1 MAHAF
6 LRQSSG
12 EALSAFAD
20 SAQYESCCRNLLL
33 VDSIHTSQA
42 SLTMQV
48 SSSGGDTTVNVLTM
62 AENTLGG
69 ALLFFH
75 DMESD
80 GVCSTDFHDC
90 EVQVYVEK
98 VENSVRGLSRSVK
111 RGAYCI
117 SRNM

>member
-1 MAHAF
+1 MKTFIKTH
-6 LRQSSG
+6 RG
-12 EALSAFAD
+12 D
-20 SAQYESCCRNLLL
+20 TRIGLLFHVL
-33 VDSIHTSQA
+33 CAGTY
-42 SLTMQV
+42 TV

>member
-1 MAHAF
+1 MIKVAVCVRR
-6 LRQSSG
+6 L
-12 EALSAFAD
+12 
-20 SAQYESCCRNLLL
+20 
-33 VDSIHTSQA
+33 
-42 SLTMQV
+42 V

>member
-1 MAHAF
+1 MAAPDAPALRGDDRDKISKAF
-6 LRQSSG
+6 ERDAYGTRYSLT
-12 EALSAFAD
+12 
-20 SAQYESCCRNLLL
+20 QYELSN
-33 VDSIHTSQA
+33 I
-42 SLTMQV
+42 

>member
-1 MAHAF
+1 M
-6 LRQSSG
+6 
-12 EALSAFAD
+12 
-20 SAQYESCCRNLLL
+20 LL
-33 VDSIHTSQA
+33 VAAPVIHAVPHRPVLDVLQFP
-42 SLTMQV
+42 LC
-48 SSSGGDTTVNVLTM
+48 GGDTTVNVLTM